1 MNAKAAQIASAIRTL
16 QTSQVKLDELKAIL
30 HAMAGFV
37 SEYAD
42 SNDDLAGL
50 DVVSEHA
57 DNAACAMDDVAL
69 PSDQELAERAYN
81 DRTCAKAHAR
91 MEAFA

>member
-1 MNAKAAQIASAIRTL
+1 MGTAQKVVEAIRSL
-16 QTSQVKLDELKAIL
+16 EQSQIKLDEVKAML

-42 SNDDLAGL
+42 ANDDLSGL

-69 PSDQELAERAYN
+69 PSDQQLAERAYN
-81 DRTCAKAHAR
+81 DRTCERAHAR
-91 MEAFA
+91 MEVAL